1 MRRCCGN
8 ISDWS
13 DSAREWQAAISI
25 LVFTWGECTRHG
37 YLNPLVTRNF
47 ERRIIA
53 MQALLAICSARSG
66 GPGAVARK
74 ATAVKRTR
82 DRAVKKARADRMA
95 AQFSM
100 TMGLGGGG
108 NITHWRRGSWTWT

>member
-1 MRRCCGN
+1 M
-8 ISDWS
+8 
-13 DSAREWQAAISI
+13 
-25 LVFTWGECTRHG
+25 
-37 YLNPLVTRNF
+37 
-47 ERRIIA
+47 
-53 MQALLAICSARSG
+53 
-66 GPGAVARK
+66 ARK